1 MRRIVVV
8 RAFLIVAICI
18 SAFVVWFK
26 FRYGGPLMLFPDL
39 STAPL
44 LPSSRLEVVATLD
57 EAPGN
62 IAVAPDGRIFFSFH
76 PEGGPEIKVA
86 ELVNGKPEPFPN
98 HEFQIK
104 RGGGKPYFDTV
115 LSVRI
120 DRQNRLWTI
129 DNGFHGLR
137 QPRLLAFDLQSGAL
151 VHQFDFPSSIAGIG
165 SFIQDMQIDPD
176 GKKVYI
182 ADIGVMAQK
191 PAIIVYDIE
200 KHSARRVLE
209 RDGSVMDKPYLIDAK
224 GKRMIL
230 LGGMYYMHPAL
241 DSIALDRQGEWLY
254 YGAMSSDTMHRVR
267 TADLNDETLPPE
279 VLKDRVER
287 YGKKPQSD
295 GLTMDNDG
303 NIYVTDVEHGAISI
317 LGRDRQLTTLLQ
329 DDRIRWPDGLSYGP
343 DGYIYITDSDIPDI
357 MLKTKWNIRKNAPY
371 YIFRFKSDHEGVP
384 GS

>member
-1 MRRIVVV
+1 MRRTFLV
-8 RAFLIVAICI
+8 RALLLFAIFV

-26 FRYGGPLMLFPDL
+26 FRYGGPIEPFPDL
-39 STAPL
+39 TTAPL
-44 LPSSRLEVVATLD
+44 LPSSRLEVVAKLD

-62 IAVAPDGRIFFSFH
+62 IAVSQDGRIFFNFH
-76 PEGGPEIKVA
+76 PEGRPELKVV
-86 ELVNGKPEPFPN
+86 ELVNGKPQAFPSY
-98 HEFQIK
+98 EFQQK
-104 RGGGKPYFDTV
+104 RGGGRPYFDCV
-115 LSVRI
+115 FSVRI

-129 DNGFHGLR
+129 DHGFHGLR

-151 VHQFDFPSSIAGIG
+151 VHQFDFPSSIAGLG
-165 SFIQDMQIDPD
+165 SYIQDMQIDPE

-191 PAIIVYDIE
+191 PAIIVYDVE
-200 KHSARRVLE
+200 KRRARRLLE
-209 RDGSVMDKPYLIDAK
+209 RDGSVMDSPYLIDAK

-230 LGGMYYMHPAL
+230 LGGMYNMHPAL

-254 YGAMSSDTMHRVR
+254 YGAMSSTMHRVR
-267 TADLNDETLPPE
+267 TADLNDESLSADA
-279 VLKDRVER
+279 LKQRVER
-287 YGKKPQSD
+287 YGKKVQSD

-303 NIYVTDVEHGAISI
+303 NIYITDVEHGAIAI
-317 LGRDRQLTTLLQ
+317 LGKDRQLGTLLR

-357 MLKTKWNIRKNAPY
+357 MMKSKSHIRKNAPY
-371 YIFRFKSDHEGVP
+371 YIFRFKSDHPGVP